1 MNYVAEKYMWFDRV
15 FECKYETV
23 SFKIYDA
30 AKNLVKNV
38 DKTIAFKTNEHYGNL
53 FQAYPCKPTGFKSV
67 VEMLVVSFTSIVR
80 KR

>member
-1 MNYVAEKYMWFDRV
+1 MQNN
-15 FECKYETV
+15 ETV

-53 FQAYPCKPTGFKSV
+53 FQAYPFASPALKSV
-67 VEMLVVSFTSIVR
+67 VEMLSALLVLLETR
-80 KR
+80 